1 MLGFNTLEVRRKD
14 IQAMVSYS
22 FTHPVLALG
31 RSTISCAGQCLDSSV
46 KCKKKNSSHFANRK
60 RMVIIKYYTHYS
72 RTFVTWEGGEDRGA
86 WLREERIY

>member
-14 IQAMVSYS
+14 IQAMVSYF

-46 KCKKKNSSHFANRK
+46 SAKKKEFFSLTLLIGN
-60 RMVIIKYYTHYS
+60 I
-72 RTFVTWEGGEDRGA
+72 W
-86 WLREERIY
+86 